1 MSGSKGKSRRIAK
14 DMNWLEIDAILWEMI
29 SKWNGKNKQKL
40 LDSISAKFNWSEKQT
55 QYATDLHFRMYDKVK
70 K

>member
-1 MSGSKGKSRRIAK
+1 MNGSKRSSRKIAK

-29 SKWNGKNKQKL
+29 SKWNGKDREKL
-40 LDSISAKFNWSEKQT
+40 LESISKKFSWTQKQT
-55 QYATDLHFRMYDKVK
+55 ESACDMHFRMYDKVK